1 MKPLIAAVA
10 LLVLATPALA
20 APAQKWFLEVTI
32 YGLSNRGTFNG
43 TTTMHL
49 NHAFDTR
56 RECLARWRVF
66 RKQCGGLIPDQPDIG
81 YASIAKFTGACWQ
94 RRQQPQPVLVPPE
107 EVDADPLI
115 KEEIECAK

>member
-10 LLVLATPALA
+10 LLVLATSANA

-43 TTTMHL
+43 TTIMHL
-49 NHAFDTR
+49 NHAFDTH

-66 RKQCGGLIPDQPDIG
+66 RKQCGGLIPDQNIG
-81 YASIAKFTGACWQ
+81 YASIAKFTGVCKQ
-94 RRQQPQPVLVPPE
+94 RWQQPQPVLVPPE